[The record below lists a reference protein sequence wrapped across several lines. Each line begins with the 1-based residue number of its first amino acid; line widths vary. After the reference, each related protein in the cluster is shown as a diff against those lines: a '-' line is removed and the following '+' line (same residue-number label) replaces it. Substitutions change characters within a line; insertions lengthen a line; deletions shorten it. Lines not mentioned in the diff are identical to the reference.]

1 VSTDVSRR
9 GSKTIVMA
17 TSPAPEIRNLQHTT
31 VEALNLSEAEADAFR
46 QKLARIAAEV
56 LNDPPPSA
64 DAFHR

>member
-1 VSTDVSRR
+1 
-9 GSKTIVMA
+9 MA